1 MLGKNITFSNL
12 KCNTLYGLFISIQKI
27 QGPHQKIW
35 AQQHMAARKTKRFK
49 CKMGISGPK
58 EKTALQNS
66 FCICSSHFLR
76 HRVTND
82 IPLYPQRGIW
92 MAVLQLLQIPQQ
104 NYLICQII
112 NFFFNF
118 LQVLSET
125 SFLLQRRL
133 FCFFFSFNMGRNMY
147 ANAREKFSV
156 ESVSLICP
164 FLILIANF
172 PSLLIFTC
180 KAMTIMG
187 TMDNNRKKNQ
197 IINM

>member
-1 MLGKNITFSNL
+1 MCLGKTIIFSNL
-12 KCNTLYGLFISIQKI
+12 KCNTLYGLCTSIQKI

-35 AQQHMAARKTKRFK
+35 VQQHMAARTKRFK

-92 MAVLQLLQIPQQ
+92 MAVLQLFQIPQQ

-112 NFFFNF
+112 NFFLISCKCCQRLASYCKDDYFVSFF
-118 LQVLSET
+118 LLIWGGICMQMQER
-125 SFLLQRRL
+125 SFLL
-133 FCFFFSFNMGRNMY
+133 
-147 ANAREKFSV
+147 KVSV
-156 ESVSLICP
+156 
-164 FLILIANF
+164 
-172 PSLLIFTC
+172 
-180 KAMTIMG
+180 
-187 TMDNNRKKNQ
+187 
-197 IINM
+197 